1 MEEQQSGDE
10 GRVGITDIL
19 NGLLASA
26 VGQAQSLDLRLRV
39 AQLFLLICA
48 EAEPEVRSS
57 SVWEFGKPEE
67 LES

>member
-1 MEEQQSGDE
+1 MKEQQSSDE

-19 NGLLASA
+19 DGLLA
-26 VGQAQSLDLRLRV
+26 GMGGQSLDLRLCV

-57 SVWEFGKPEE
+57 LVWEFGKLEE
-67 LES
+67 LEC

>member
-1 MEEQQSGDE
+1 MKEQQSSDE

-19 NGLLASA
+19 DGLLAGMG
-26 VGQAQSLDLRLRV
+26 GQAQSLDLRLRV

-57 SVWEFGKPEE
+57 LVWEFSKP
-67 LES
+67 

>member
-1 MEEQQSGDE
+1 MKEQQSSDE

-19 NGLLASA
+19 DGLLADMG
-26 VGQAQSLDLRLRV
+26 GQAQSLDLRLRV

-57 SVWEFGKPEE
+57 LV
-67 LES
+67 

>member
-1 MEEQQSGDE
+1 MKEQQSSDE

-19 NGLLASA
+19 DGLL
-26 VGQAQSLDLRLRV
+26 VGMGGQSLDLRLRV

-57 SVWEFGKPEE
+57 LV
-67 LES
+67 

>member
-1 MEEQQSGDE
+1 MKEQQSSDE

-19 NGLLASA
+19 DGLLTGMG
-26 VGQAQSLDLRLRV
+26 GQAQSLDLRLRV

-57 SVWEFGKPEE
+57 LVWEFGKPEE
-67 LES
+67 LEC